1 MKFFLSFFDNTVIR
15 PSYKFFLNI
24 FFLKNSFYFNL
35 KSIIYIHFFTNL
47 KNIFKIKLL
56 KFNYTFYKN
65 FILYFFLINCIIQL
79 YIIFILL

>member
-1 MKFFLSFFDNTVIR
+1 MKFFLSFFDNIVNR

-65 FILYFFLINCIIQL
+65 FLLYFILTIFMIQS
-79 YIIFILL
+79 YIVFILL